1 MNYIFLRL
9 LTFFKGLVGTVSTA
23 TMDLYLYLG
32 AVIRDGA
39 DKQVTKIRAAEKK
52 AVDKAKAGVIAM
64 AKQLVEMEARIPEI
78 ESKVKAK
85 ADTKI
90 HKVQTKIK

>member
-9 LTFFKGLVGTVSTA
+9 LTFLKGIVGALATV
-23 TMDLYLYLG
+23 TMDLYLYLM

-39 DKQVTKIRAAEKK
+39 DKQVTKIREAEKK
-52 AVDKAKAGVIAM
+52 TVDKAKAGVIAM
-64 AKQLVEMEARIPEI
+64 AKKLVEMEASIPEL
-78 ESKVKAK
+78 ETKVKAK

-90 HKVQTKIK
+90 HKVKTKIK